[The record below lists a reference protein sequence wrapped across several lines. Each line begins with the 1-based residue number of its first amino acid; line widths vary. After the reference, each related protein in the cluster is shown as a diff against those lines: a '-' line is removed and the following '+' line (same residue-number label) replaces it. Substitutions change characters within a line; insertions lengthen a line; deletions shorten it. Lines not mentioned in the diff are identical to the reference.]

1 MVATPASVADVRS
14 TLRHDLAIL
23 PESVREDAALVVSE
37 LLGNAMRH
45 ASSFPDGRLI
55 VSWGVGDAGVEIS
68 VTDGCGPTMPAVGEP
83 DLAGVGGRGLSIVA
97 SVAATW
103 GVERC
108 GRETTVWA
116 VVPLHS
122 ARFAPA

>member
-1 MVATPASVADVRS
+1 VADVRS
-14 TLRHDLAIL
+14 TLRGDLAIL

-55 VSWGVGDAGVEIS
+55 VSWGVGEAGVEIS
-68 VTDGCGPTMPAVGEP
+68 VTDGGGPTMPAVGEP
-83 DLAGVGGRGLSIVA
+83 NLTGAGGRGLSIVA

-103 GVERC
+103 GVDKH
-108 GRETTVWA
+108 GGETTVWA
-116 VVPLHS
+116 VIPLQS
-122 ARFAPA
+122 ARLTPA